1 MDIRA
6 RYRLLDEEHGVWRAF
21 SRAPTLRRTVL
32 RHLGVGLFDVALVL
46 VSPDEPYFADV
57 REAGAVVRRAARD
70 FGAGPATVHG
80 MWLYKPIITGDP
92 AESWLDEVVDEHRW
106 WWPNDVTW
114 ICSGS
119 LRVLYRS
126 DTDGVALTL
135 FAWGAP
141 AELLLSRLAAELRLL
156 PKVPREE

>member
-6 RYRLLDEEHGVWRAF
+6 RYRLLEEPGVWQTFTRG
-21 SRAPTLRRTVL
+21 PTLRRTVL
-32 RHLGVGLFDVALVL
+32 RHLRVGLHDLATVL
-46 VSPDEPYFADV
+46 LSPGEPYFADV
-57 REAGAVVRRAARD
+57 REAGEVVRRAARD
-70 FGAGPATVHG
+70 FGAGSPTVHS

-119 LRVLYRS
+119 LRLLYRS
-126 DTDGVALTL
+126 DSYGAALTL
-135 FAWGAP
+135 FVWGTP
-141 AELLLSRLAAELRLL
+141 ADLLVHRLVVELALL
-156 PKVPREE
+156 PKVGVK